1 MTDMEA
7 ALGVSQFKRLDYFI
21 QRRNAISRVYSE
33 QLAGLP
39 VRLPH
44 VAPENISAFHLY
56 IVHLATTH
64 MDEYTRTFNALRHD
78 GIGVNL
84 HYLPIHLHPFYR
96 DLGFAEGMFPNA
108 EKHARTAL
116 SLPIYPGMSD
126 VQQDYTINI
135 MKKHLKE

>member
-1 MTDMEA
+1 MRSP
-7 ALGVSQFKRLDYFI
+7 GFI
-21 QRRNAISRVYSE
+21 RE
-33 QLAGLP
+33 QLADLP
-39 VRLPH
+39 IRLPH

-56 IVHLATTH
+56 IVHLATTD
-64 MDEYTRTFNALRHD
+64 MDEYTRIFNALRHD

-116 SLPIYPGMSD
+116 SLPIYPGISRMNSSMLSHML
-126 VQQDYTINI
+126 N
-135 MKKHLKE
+135 KHIKRLTES